1 MEKLRKKGR
10 SSHYMKYYKSSDKFV
25 RGRVVKR
32 YVVGGTFQV
41 CYMRERRE
49 RSSSKFLHADC
60 PRDYGRSSFLMNG
73 LGEIYLTPP
82 PDTPFP
88 HTAWIRRRG
97 RSISGRWAEIRM
109 LCKFSKFPFHVNE
122 WDLDPE
128 RKGLSAARI
137 HSPLLGHRIFQN
149 PPLSLYSASVWCG
162 LPDVWKEQREALAR
176 ARQREPQFTMI
187 DEGAVPCRI
196 YSFEEK

>member
-1 MEKLRKKGR
+1 MEKLMKKGR
-10 SSHYMKYYKSSDKFV
+10 SSHKSSDKFV

-88 HTAWIRRRG
+88 HTAWIRRRSFNLGQMG
-97 RSISGRWAEIRM
+97 RNSNAM
-109 LCKFSKFPFHVNE
+109 Q
-122 WDLDPE
+122 
-128 RKGLSAARI
+128 
-137 HSPLLGHRIFQN
+137 IFQISI
-149 PPLSLYSASVWCG
+149 PCQRMGSGSGEEGAVRRPHSFSSSRPPHFPQSPLSLSLFRLGLVWPAGCLEG
-162 LPDVWKEQREALAR
+162 AKRGAR
-176 ARQREPQFTMI
+176 ARETARAPI
-187 DEGAVPCRI
+187 HHDR
-196 YSFEEK
+196 